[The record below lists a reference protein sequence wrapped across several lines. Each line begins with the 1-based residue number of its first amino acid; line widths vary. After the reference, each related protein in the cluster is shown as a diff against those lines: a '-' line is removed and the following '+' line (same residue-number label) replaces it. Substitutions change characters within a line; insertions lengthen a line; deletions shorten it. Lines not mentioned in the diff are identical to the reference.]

1 MVHGEPDYTVRG
13 KVTSDETHIKGVAFI
28 DPTIAG
34 CKPVSME
41 NPALAYLSALDQFK
55 VAIYVNGTRI
65 DPRNIRALTVADLV
79 KAVGSEDLPI
89 KQEAV
94 TGKLQVRVL

>member
-13 KVTSDETHIKGVAFI
+13 KMTSDETHIKGVAFI

-34 CKPVSME
+34 CKPVSIE
-41 NPALAYLSALDQFK
+41 NPALAYDSINQLFK
-55 VAIYVNGTRI
+55 VSQYVNATRI
-65 DPRNIRALTVADLV
+65 DPRNIRALTVSDIL
-79 KAVGSEDLPI
+79 KAAGSEDLPLA
-89 KQEAV
+89 QEAV

>member
-13 KVTSDETHIKGVAFI
+13 KMTSDETHIKGVAFI

-34 CKPVSME
+34 CKPVSIE
-41 NPALAYLSALDQFK
+41 NPALAYLAALDQFK
-55 VAIYVNGTRI
+55 VANYFNGTRI
-65 DPRNIRALTVADLV
+65 DPRNIRALTVSDIL
-79 KAVGSEDLPI
+79 KAAGSEGLPLA
-89 KQEAV
+89 QEAV